1 MIRLEPL
8 APTETPPPGGAYS
21 CSPAWANLC
30 RGLYSYD
37 LREYRLVRGAE
48 ILGGFSCAVVR
59 SSLFGTRLISL
70 PFSDE
75 PGLWLRPGAAVSAQE
90 LAALRGAVA
99 GVLDGLAAETAAD
112 YAELRGADALFP
124 QEEPGFVSAAPYL
137 RLVLDT
143 SRPYEDLR
151 KNFHSNLIKNLRK
164 AGKSV
169 AVQESRDPAAF
180 AAVYPIYLRQ
190 LRRFGSPPLPAAH
203 FEALLRAGMG
213 RLYTASV
220 GGRPAA
226 FLFALVWD
234 KTFYADV
241 NAGLPEYETW
251 FPKIRLFD
259 ETIRL
264 ACREGLRAYDFMRT
278 RAGSGVHEHK
288 KKWGGSELPIKYYYR
303 VYKKGKELR
312 LDPEQARFALPRLL
326 LRRAPLALLKAV
338 GPLLRRHAGK

>member
-8 APTETPPPGGAYS
+8 SPAETPPPGGAYPA
-21 CSPAWANLC
+21 SPAWAALC
-30 RGLYSYD
+30 RGLYGYD
-37 LREYRLVRGAE
+37 LREFRIMRGSE
-48 ILGGFSCAVVR
+48 TLGGFSCAVVR
-59 SSLFGTRLISL
+59 SAVFGTRLISL

-75 PGLWLRPGAAVSAQE
+75 PGLRLRPGAALSPTE
-90 LAALRGAVA
+90 TAALRAAVA
-99 GVLDGLAAETAAD
+99 GTLDALAAETAAD

-124 QEEPGFVSAAPYL
+124 QEDPLFVSAAPYL

-143 SRPYEDLR
+143 SRPYEELR
-151 KNFHSNLIKNLRK
+151 GNFHSNLIKNLRK
-164 AGKSV
+164 AGKGV
-169 AVQESRDPAAF
+169 AVAESRDPAAF

-203 FEALLRAGMG
+203 FEALLSAGLG

-220 GGRPAA
+220 RGRAAA

-234 KTFYADV
+234 GTFYADV

-264 ACREGLRAYDFMRT
+264 ACGEGLRAYDFMRT

-288 KKWGGSELPIKYYYR
+288 KKWGGAELPIKYFYR
-303 VYKKGKELR
+303 VYKKGKSLR

-338 GPLLRRHAGK
+338 GPVIRRHAGK